1 MRHSAESLSRRILSE
16 LEKPW
21 AGEANLVGTMIDRHI
36 VKLAGVGDHTDEA
49 ILVFLQAIR
58 SASQTSP
65 LFERLWK
72 TIRDDKTVDL
82 WYYNQN
88 ERWRSLSFEIRF
100 ERAFPPDDLYMV
112 VSTFIPFGIGGDK
125 SHYQVEQS
133 NAYIRSTQD
142 LRAVVNV
149 HTKRT
154 VRDTSQH
161 HSSSESNRSS
171 AWSKD
176 ASDRESTTRTGT
188 SSTRAS
194 YTNGYST
201 EDSVRDK
208 HGTNIFLQP
217 SIVESEH
224 TTGRRWNSSNE
235 RVDENRWENSSSTA
249 IERSKSERSNY
260 EESARSSETD
270 LSEQV
275 VEVTEDISFTAIG
288 PDCSRPGELLKSW
301 RADPGNAESSMTID
315 VFLCALPA
323 MSRMI
328 EQGVAHSRMARRTSR
343 AALDFWAEADRLVA
357 SYNPAAYG
365 QRVVCKHDGY
375 MHPIRRDD
383 LMHAL
388 ESAQREMPQFGPGGP
403 FLLGGR

>member
-1 MRHSAESLSRRILSE
+1 MRQLKDAYAEQIENTLSV
-16 LEKPW
+16 PW

-82 WYYNQN
+82 WYYDQH
-88 ERWRSLSFEIRF
+88 ERWRSLSFEVRF

-161 HSSSESNRSS
+161 HSSNESNRSS

-176 ASDRESTTRTGT
+176 TSDRESTTRTATNG
-188 SSTRAS
+188 TRAT
-194 YTNGYST
+194 YTNGYSR
-201 EDSVRDK
+201 EDAVRDK
-208 HGTNIFLQP
+208 HGKDFLGYDK
-217 SIVESEH
+217 VVDSERT
-224 TTGRRWNSSNE
+224 TTGRWNSSNE
-235 RVDENRWENSSSTA
+235 RVDENRWENSFSSS

-315 VFLCALPA
+315 MLLCALPG

-328 EQGVAHSRMARRTSR
+328 EQGVAHSRMARRSSR

-388 ESAQREMPQFGPGGP
+388 ESAKREMPQFGPGGP

>member
-1 MRHSAESLSRRILSE
+1 MRQLKDAYAEQIEDTLSV
-16 LEKPW
+16 PW

-36 VKLAGVGDHTDEA
+36 VKLTGVGDHTDEA

-72 TIRDDKTVDL
+72 TIRDDKAVDL
-82 WYYNQN
+82 WYYDQH
-88 ERWRSLSFEIRF
+88 ERWRSLSFEVRF

-112 VSTFIPFGIGGDK
+112 VSTFIPFGVGGDK

-154 VRDTSQH
+154 LRDTSQH
-161 HSSSESNRSS
+161 QSSSESNRSS

-176 ASDRESTTRTGT
+176 SSDRDSTTRTAAG
-188 SSTRAS
+188 STRAT
-194 YTNGYST
+194 YTNGYSS

-208 HGTNIFLQP
+208 HGKNIFLQP

-224 TTGRRWNSSNE
+224 TTGRRWTSSNE

-249 IERSKSERSNY
+249 SERSRSERSNH
-260 EESARSSETD
+260 EESSRSSESD

-315 VFLCALPA
+315 MLLCALPA
-323 MSRMI
+323 MSRII
-328 EQGVAHSRMARRTSR
+328 EQGVAHSRMARRSSR
-343 AALDFWAEADRLVA
+343 AEFDFWAEADRLIA
-357 SYNPAAYG
+357 RYNPSAYG

-388 ESAQREMPQFGPGGP
+388 ESAKKEMPQFGPGGP